1 METWYHVSTE
11 RWVSQFLKLFLSWKS
26 WIDTYVHDRPIC
38 ILFNFINIS
47 FCHMFCRLD
56 INSVKHKS
64 MLSLIYLY
72 KLESWTL
79 KSSTKFDELRIV
91 FKFVLHLDIK
101 NGIIT
106 QMNNKIRTLFMGWK
120 GGGGVTIYFHDY
132 LFILK
137 GTFSLS
143 KSDQPQIE
151 KTIYEVHLNNKNVT
165 RSLGI
170 KFQGFVSC
178 ASLNTLL
185 YGSMSGC
192 FHLKTRE
199 LLPTNF
205 RDWKE
210 I

>member
-38 ILFNFINIS
+38 IPFNFIS

-120 GGGGVTIYFHDY
+120 GGGGGWRYTFTIVYSFSKTPSVCQRVINHKSRKLY
-132 LFILK
+132 MKFI
-137 GTFSLS
+137 
-143 KSDQPQIE
+143 
-151 KTIYEVHLNNKNVT
+151 
-165 RSLGI
+165 
-170 KFQGFVSC
+170 
-178 ASLNTLL
+178 
-185 YGSMSGC
+185 
-192 FHLKTRE
+192 
-199 LLPTNF
+199 
-205 RDWKE
+205 
-210 I
+210 

>member
-26 WIDTYVHDRPIC
+26 WIDTYVHDRPIY

-72 KLESWTL
+72 KFESWTL

-120 GGGGVTIYFHDY
+120 KGGGDD
-132 LFILK
+132 IL
-137 GTFSLS
+137 SRLS
-143 KSDQPQIE
+143 IHFKR
-151 KTIYEVHLNNKNVT
+151 HL
-165 RSLGI
+165 
-170 KFQGFVSC
+170 QFVKEWSTT
-178 ASLNTLL
+178 N
-185 YGSMSGC
+185 
-192 FHLKTRE
+192 RE
-199 LLPTNF
+199 NYIWSSF
-205 RDWKE
+205 KQQERN
-210 I
+210 